1 MVIENSLANVVG
13 NCVIVDKNE
22 RDFANNSKK
31 AIPMSADFD
40 VAIEL
45 EIDRIVVAVG
55 CNCFASVQHLQQ
67 I

>member
-22 RDFANNSKK
+22 RDYEDHSKK

-40 VAIEL
+40 TAIEL
-45 EIDRIVVAVG
+45 EIERIVVAVG
-55 CNCFASVQHLQQ
+55 CNCFSSVHHRQQ
-67 I
+67 L